1 MSASR
6 LPSFTR
12 TLNPA
17 PASAQRRAEVLAD
30 PGFGRYFTDH
40 MVTIRWSEEQ
50 GWHDARVLPYGP
62 LSLDPAAMVF
72 HYGQEIFEGLK
83 AYRQPD
89 GSVASFRADANA
101 ARFQVSATRLAM
113 PTLPEELFLESLSE
127 LVRVDE
133 PWVPAAGGE
142 ESLYLRPFLISTE
155 VGLGV
160 RPAAE
165 YLYLLIA
172 SPAGPYFP
180 GGIKPVDVWLATD
193 YTRASPGGTGAAKAG
208 GNYAASLLP
217 QKQAA
222 DNGCA
227 QVAYL
232 DAAER
237 RWVEEMG
244 SNNLFFVFG
253 SGEDAELVTPELS
266 GSILAGITR
275 DSLLVLAKDLGYRVS
290 ERRVSGEEWLQG
302 AADGRITEVFGS
314 GTAVVVSPISGV
326 KYGGGAVRI
335 GDGQPGP
342 ITTRLR
348 KVLTDIQLGAGPDP
362 HRWMH
367 QLTPA
372 RVSA

>member
-1 MSASR
+1 MSPSP

-326 KYGGGAVRI
+326 KHGGGAVRI

>member
-1 MSASR
+1 MSSR
-6 LPSFTR
+6 PLPSFAHTP
-12 TLNPA
+12 NPA
-17 PASAQRRAEVLAD
+17 PATAERRAEVLAD
-30 PGFGRYFTDH
+30 PGFGRFFTDH
-40 MVTIRWSEEQ
+40 MVTARWTQEQ
-50 GWHDARVLPYGP
+50 GWHDPEVVPYGP
-62 LSLDPAAMVF
+62 LTLDPAAMVF

-113 PTLPEELFLESLSE
+113 PPVPEELFLASLRE

-133 PWVPAAGGE
+133 AWVPAAGGE
-142 ESLYLRPFLISTE
+142 DSLYLRPFLIATE

-172 SPAGPYFP
+172 SPAGPYFA
-180 GGIKPVDVWLATD
+180 GGLKPVDVWLATD

-217 QKQAA
+217 QKHAA
-222 DNGCA
+222 ENGCA

-232 DAAER
+232 DAGER

-244 SNNLFFVFG
+244 SNNLFFVYG
-253 SGEDAELVTPELS
+253 SGDDAELVTPELS

-275 DSLLVLAKDLGYRVS
+275 DSILVLARELGYKVT
-290 ERRVSGEEWLQG
+290 ERQVSGQEWLEG
-302 AADGRITEVFGS
+302 AESGALTEVFGS

-326 KYGGGAVRI
+326 KHTGGAVRI
-335 GDGQPGP
+335 GDGTPGP
-342 ITTRLR
+342 VTTRLR
-348 KVLTDIQLGAGPDP
+348 QLLTDIQLGTGPDP
-362 HRWMH
+362 HHWM
-367 QLTPA
+367 QPLTQA

>member
-1 MSASR
+1 MSTSP
-6 LPSFTR
+6 LPTFTR

-17 PASAQRRAEVLAD
+17 PATAQRRAEILAD

-40 MVTIRWSEEQ
+40 MVTIRWSEGQ
-50 GWHDARVLPYGP
+50 GWHDAKVVPYGP

-101 ARFQVSATRLAM
+101 ARFQVSANRMAM
-113 PTLPEELFLESLSE
+113 PPLPEELFLQSLAE
-127 LVRVDE
+127 LMSVDE
-133 PWVPAAGGE
+133 AWVPAAGGE
-142 ESLYLRPFLISTE
+142 ESLYLRPFLIATE

-172 SPAGPYFP
+172 SPAGPYFT

-193 YTRASPGGTGAAKAG
+193 YTRASPGGTGGAKAG

-217 QKQAA
+217 QRQAA
-222 DNGCA
+222 ANGCA

-232 DAAER
+232 DAGER
-237 RWVEEMG
+237 RWIEEMG

-253 SGEDAELVTPELS
+253 SGDDAELVTPELS

-275 DSLLVLAKDLGYRVS
+275 DSLLVLARELGLRVS
-290 ERRVSGEEWLQG
+290 ERQVSGQEWLEG

-314 GTAVVVSPISGV
+314 GTAVVISPIGAV
-326 KYGGGAVRI
+326 KHNGGTVRI
-335 GDGQPGP
+335 GDGTPGP
-342 ITTRLR
+342 VTTRLR
-348 KVLTDIQLGAGPDP
+348 ALLTEIQLGTGPDP
-362 HRWMH
+362 HHWM
-367 QLTPA
+367 QPLTQA

>member
-326 KYGGGAVRI
+326 KHGGGAVRI

>member
-89 GSVASFRADANA
+89 GSVASFRAEANA

-326 KYGGGAVRI
+326 KHGGGAVRI

>member
-40 MVTIRWSEEQ
+40 MVTIRWSDEQ

>member
-1 MSASR
+1 MSTSP

-12 TLNPA
+12 TPNPA
-17 PASAQRRAEVLAD
+17 PASAQRRAEILAD
-30 PGFGRYFTDH
+30 PGFGKYFTDH
-40 MVTIRWSEEQ
+40 MVTIRWTEAR
-50 GWHDARVLPYGP
+50 GWHDARVQPYGP

-89 GSVASFRADANA
+89 GSVATFRADANA
-101 ARFQVSATRLAM
+101 ARFQVSASRMAM
-113 PTLPEELFLESLSE
+113 APLPAELFGESLAE

-133 PWVPAAGGE
+133 RWVPAAGGE
-142 ESLYLRPFLISTE
+142 ESLYLRPYLIATE

-172 SPAGPYFP
+172 SPAGSYFAS
-180 GGIKPVDVWLATD
+180 GVKPVDVWLATE
-193 YTRASPGGTGAAKAG
+193 YTRASPGGTGGAKAG

-217 QKQAA
+217 QRQATE
-222 DNGCA
+222 NGCA

-244 SNNLFFVFG
+244 SNNLFFVYG
-253 SGEDAELVTPELS
+253 SGADAELVTPELS
-266 GSILAGITR
+266 GSILPGITR
-275 DSLLVLAKDLGYRVS
+275 DSLLVLAKDLGIRVT
-290 ERRVSGEEWLQG
+290 ERQVSGQEWLEG

-314 GTAVVVSPISGV
+314 GTAVVISPISGV
-326 KYGGGAVRI
+326 KHSGGAVRI
-335 GDGQPGP
+335 GDGEPGP

-348 KVLTDIQLGAGPDP
+348 KELTEIQRGAAPDP
-362 HRWMH
+362 HGWMQ
-367 QLTPA
+367 QLVAAP
-372 RVSA
+372 VSA

>member
-1 MSASR
+1 
-6 LPSFTR
+6 
-12 TLNPA
+12 
-17 PASAQRRAEVLAD
+17 
-30 PGFGRYFTDH
+30 
-40 MVTIRWSEEQ
+40 
-50 GWHDARVLPYGP
+50 
-62 LSLDPAAMVF
+62 MVF

-89 GSVASFRADANA
+89 GSVASFRAEANA

-326 KYGGGAVRI
+326 KHGGGAVRI

>member
-1 MSASR
+1 MSASP

-17 PASAQRRAEVLAD
+17 PASAERRAEVLAD

-127 LVRVDE
+127 LVTVDE

-326 KYGGGAVRI
+326 KHGGGAVRI
-335 GDGQPGP
+335 ADGQPGP

>member
-1 MSASR
+1 MSPSR

-40 MVTIRWSEEQ
+40 MVTIRWSEKR
-50 GWHDARVLPYGP
+50 GWHDAQVGPYGP
-62 LSLDPAAMVF
+62 LTLDPAAMVF

-113 PTLPEELFLESLSE
+113 PPLPEELFLDSLSE

-227 QVAYL
+227 QVAYM

-275 DSLLVLAKDLGYRVS
+275 DSLLVLAKDLGYRVT

-326 KYGGGAVRI
+326 KHSGGAVRI

-348 KVLTDIQLGAGPDP
+348 KVLTDIQLGVGPDP

-372 RVSA
+372 PVSA

>member
-12 TLNPA
+12 TLNSA

-50 GWHDARVLPYGP
+50 GWHDAQVLPYGP

-113 PTLPEELFLESLSE
+113 PPLPEELFLDSLSE

-172 SPAGPYFP
+172 SPAGPYFS

-227 QVAYL
+227 QVAYM

-237 RWVEEMG
+237 RWIEEMG

-275 DSLLVLAKDLGYRVS
+275 DSLLVLAKDLGYRVT

-326 KYGGGAVRI
+326 KHSGGAVRI

-348 KVLTDIQLGAGPDP
+348 KVLTDIQLGVGPDP

-372 RVSA
+372 SVSA